1 MISETEEFIHRFVPA
16 KEETKSLTLL
26 LLHGTGGDE
35 NDLLPLGRRLA
46 PDAALLSPR
55 GRVLENGAPRFFRR
69 LAEGVFD
76 EADLK
81 FRANE
86 LADFVE
92 RAAARYGFDKSNVV
106 AIGYSNGANI
116 ASAMMLLRPRLLR
129 GAALFR
135 PMRPFVPEQMPDLS
149 GVPIF
154 IAVGRFDPGISSEA
168 TGDLVTLLRDAE
180 AVVSVY
186 SVAAGHNLTGEE
198 VEQARAWAAVNLSR
212 NSLAL

>member
-16 KEETKSLTLL
+16 KDETKNLTLL

-81 FRANE
+81 FRAVE
-86 LADFVE
+86 LAEFVE
-92 RAAARYGFDKSNVV
+92 RAAARYKFDKSNIV
-106 AIGYSNGANI
+106 AVGYSNGANI
-116 ASAMMLLRPRLLR
+116 ASAMLLLRPRLLR

-135 PMRPFVPEQMPDLS
+135 PVRPFIPEQMPDLS
-149 GVPIF
+149 GVPVF
-154 IAVGRFDPGISSEA
+154 IAAGRFDPIISSEA
-168 TGDLVTLLRDAE
+168 TEDLVTLMREAKAE
-180 AVVSVY
+180 VSLY
-186 SVAAGHNLTGEE
+186 PVAAGHNLTGEE
-198 VEQARAWAAVNLSR
+198 MEEARAWLLSI
-212 NSLAL
+212 

>member
-1 MISETEEFIHRFVPA
+1 MISETEDFIHRFVPA
-16 KEETKSLTLL
+16 KDEMKSQTLL

-35 NDLLPLGRRLA
+35 NDLLPLGRLLA

-55 GRVLENGAPRFFRR
+55 WRVLENGAPRFFRR

-81 FRANE
+81 FRASE

-92 RAAARYGFDKSNVV
+92 RAAARYEFDKSNVV
-106 AIGYSNGANI
+106 AVGYSNGANI

-135 PMRPFVPEQMPDLS
+135 PMRPFVPERVPDLS
-149 GVPIF
+149 GVPVF
-154 IAVGRFDPGISSEA
+154 VAAGRLDPIISSKA
-168 TGDLVTLLRDAE
+168 TEDLVTLLRGAK
-180 AVVSVY
+180 ALVTVY
-186 SVAAGHNLTGEE
+186 PVAAGHNLTGEE
-198 VEQARAWAAVNLSR
+198 MDLARAWLLSI
-212 NSLAL
+212 